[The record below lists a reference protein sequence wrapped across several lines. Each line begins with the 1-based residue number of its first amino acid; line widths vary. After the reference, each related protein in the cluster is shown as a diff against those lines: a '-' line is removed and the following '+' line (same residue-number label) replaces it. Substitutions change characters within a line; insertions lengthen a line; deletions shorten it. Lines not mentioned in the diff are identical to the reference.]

1 MKKLTTILIVLLLV
15 ISNAA
20 YPKNQKEDTDDNKIK
35 YLNIEWWDKFD
46 DSMLHDYMITLFKN
60 NHDLKIAK
68 LKIKEGEQLVRQS
81 LANESNKCKL

>member
-1 MKKLTTILIVLLLV
+1 
-15 ISNAA
+15 
-20 YPKNQKEDTDDNKIK
+20 
-35 YLNIEWWDKFD
+35 
-46 DSMLHDYMITLFKN
+46 MLHDYMITLFKN